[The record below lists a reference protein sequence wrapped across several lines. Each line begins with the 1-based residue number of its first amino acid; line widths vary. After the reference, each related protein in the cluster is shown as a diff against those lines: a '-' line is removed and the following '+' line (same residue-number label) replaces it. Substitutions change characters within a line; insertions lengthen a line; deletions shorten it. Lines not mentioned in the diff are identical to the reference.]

1 MTSLDAFAYGSS
13 IVGVLEPPP
22 TYERHSSI
30 YSAVVFGFGVK
41 GLRTGQRRL
50 NRLRRLLLRRLLL
63 RRLLLRRLLLR
74 RLRICKRDEYNQN
87 QGYDANEHG
96 DAK

>member
-1 MTSLDAFAYGSS
+1 
-13 IVGVLEPPP
+13 
-22 TYERHSSI
+22 
-30 YSAVVFGFGVK
+30 VVFGFGVK

-50 NRLRRLLLRRLLL
+50 NRL

>member
-1 MTSLDAFAYGSS
+1 LTSLDAFAYGSS

-63 RRLLLRRLLLR
+63 RRL
-74 RLRICKRDEYNQN
+74 RICKRDEYNQN

>member
-63 RRLLLRRLLLR
+63 RRL
-74 RLRICKRDEYNQN
+74 RICKRDEYNQN

>member
-1 MTSLDAFAYGSS
+1 LTSLDAFAYGSS

-63 RRLLLRRLLLR
+63 RRLLLRRL
-74 RLRICKRDEYNQN
+74 RICKRDEYNQN